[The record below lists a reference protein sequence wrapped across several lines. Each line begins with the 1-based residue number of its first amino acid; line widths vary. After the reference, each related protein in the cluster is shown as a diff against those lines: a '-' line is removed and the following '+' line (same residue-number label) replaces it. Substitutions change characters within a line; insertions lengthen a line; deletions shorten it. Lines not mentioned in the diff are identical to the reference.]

1 MEDTSVRFATKQSVR
16 DDKCREVKRQ
26 RLADEERRRDR
37 YSRYDVGGAPTGEAA
52 VSDFGSELRGII
64 AEGLREK
71 KGGY

>member
-1 MEDTSVRFATKQSVR
+1 MEDTSVRFTTKQSVR

-52 VSDFGSELRGII
+52 VSDLSDNLRGII
-64 AEGLREK
+64 AEGLGEK
-71 KGGY
+71 RGGY

>member
-52 VSDFGSELRGII
+52 VLDLSDNLRGII
-64 AEGLREK
+64 AEGLGER